1 MQNVKFESIVVYFDD
16 LYWKVYVCD
25 LFTSSTSD
33 APDASSPWEGD
44 FSVFDNWSPRF
55 VSWGRFPAQLL
66 SSAPVKGGWSC
77 FAATYCFPWRIWGA
91 GWRWRSPM
99 SGRSS
104 DFSSAKSSSSHLLI
118 VLQLQLFK
126 LLISSVYFNISSA
139 SCSSTF
145 LQQGFL
151 QLLIGKGEFLNC
163 FHYHS

>member
-1 MQNVKFESIVVYFDD
+1 MQNVKCQSTIVYFAN
-16 LYWKVYVCD
+16 LYWKV
-25 LFTSSTSD
+25 LFVISLSCTSGD
-33 APDASSPWEGD
+33 PDASSPWEGD
-44 FSVFDNWSPRF
+44 FSVFDNLSPRF

-77 FAATYCFPWRIWGA
+77 FAATYCFPWRRWGA
-91 GWRWRSPM
+91 GWGRWRSPM

-104 DFSSAKSSSSHLLI
+104 DFSSAKSSPSHLLV

-126 LLISSVYFNISSA
+126 LLLSSVYFNISSA

-163 FHYHS
+163 FHYYS